1 MEHVSVWQRC
11 KKGDKNAFRELY
23 LENIDSLMA
32 YGRKICSDAD
42 ILQDAVHDLFVYIW
56 EKRETLSDT
65 DSAIKYLCV
74 SLRRRL
80 IKDMEKDHQVSQSE
94 VLENHI
100 YYSET
105 SPETQWMEKEEQTK
119 SQQLLQEAMLKLPKR
134 QQEALH
140 LKYYENLP
148 YEDICTIMEI
158 NYQSVR
164 NLISRAVSDLRNF
177 L

>member
-100 YYSET
+100 NYSES
-105 SPETQWMEKEEQTK
+105 SPESQWMEKEDQTK
-119 SQQLLQEAMLKLPKR
+119 SQQLASGSHTEIAKKTTGSFALKIL
-134 QQEALH
+134 
-140 LKYYENLP
+140 
-148 YEDICTIMEI
+148 
-158 NYQSVR
+158 
-164 NLISRAVSDLRNF
+164 
-177 L
+177 

>member
-1 MEHVSVWQRC
+1 MNKNITIKEATITDVS
-11 KKGDKNAFRELY
+11 L
-23 LENIDSLMA
+23 
-32 YGRKICSDAD
+32 
-42 ILQDAVHDLFVYIW
+42 ILQFIKELAEYEQKALHLQMNPHFVFNCLGSI
-56 EKRETLSDT
+56 SSFIVQNGT

-80 IKDMEKDHQVSQSE
+80 IKDMEKDHQVSQSD

-100 YYSET
+100 NYAET

-140 LKYYENLP
+140 F
-148 YEDICTIMEI
+148 
-158 NYQSVR
+158 
-164 NLISRAVSDLRNF
+164 ISKTWLVTARWYSTHSLM
-177 L
+177 